1 MKHIVLTVF
10 LILSGI
16 FTSCFNSQRHAESA
30 KEDGPAQVVFYTWSD
45 GNNSLMSNMFDAF
58 NAAGTD
64 IQIDPRY
71 IPADYET
78 KLTTLLAGGM
88 EMDAYMQK
96 RSTDMFSQNAN
107 GYIEPLDELMK
118 KNDFDPASID
128 SWSAALKV
136 DGKTL
141 AIPYRSDRHFTY
153 YNVRPF
159 EEKGLPTPTELVER
173 GEWTWN
179 RFVSLS
185 QELSENDGVTFGSNL
200 YIWGNVQVYPAVQE
214 GVEFIDSKGNIDI
227 NEWVLRSARI
237 RKILEDGNDMPKLID
252 QKVTK
257 THYTQTFYSGGAPIL
272 LIGQWFPGLITRGFN
287 EGRIDIFEP
296 EDFRIT
302 RLPSDSPR
310 YYSVGSPT
318 MGHVAARSKD
328 KDAAFKALSW
338 FCTPAGAEAIS
349 SFGVVPVVMSDRVK
363 ANLAEN
369 IPDPGSLD
377 YYTEDVPTRPF
388 FYTKYGSKVEQVI
401 SRFTESYL
409 LGEISDDDYLSEME
423 KELRTIVDTTG

>member
-1 MKHIVLTVF
+1 MKSAF
-10 LILSGI
+10 LILLVI
-16 FTSCFNSQRHAESA
+16 FTACSNSEEEA
-30 KEDGPAQVVFYTWSD
+30 GPTPVTFYAWSD
-45 GNNSLMSNMFDAF
+45 GKNSLMSNLFDAF
-58 NAAGTD
+58 NAANTD
-64 IQIDPRY
+64 IQIDPQY

-118 KNDFDPASID
+118 KHDFNPATIE
-128 SWSAALKV
+128 SWSDAVKV
-136 DGKTL
+136 DGETL
-141 AIPYRSDRHFTY
+141 GIPYRSGRHFTY
-153 YNVRPF
+153 YNVKPF
-159 EEKGLPTPTELVER
+159 EEKGLPTPSELVER
-173 GEWTWN
+173 GEWTWD

-185 QELSENDGVTFGSNL
+185 QEVSGNDGVTFGSNL

-214 GVEFIDSKGNIDI
+214 GVQFIDSKGNIDI
-227 NEWVLRSARI
+227 NEWVLRSAQI

-257 THYTQTFYSGGAPIL
+257 THYTQTFFNGTVPML
-272 LIGQWFPGLITRGFN
+272 LIGQWFPGNVSRGFN
-287 EGRIDIFEP
+287 EGRIEVFEP
-296 EDFRIT
+296 ADFRIT
-302 RLPSDSPR
+302 RLPSDSSR

-318 MGHVAARSKD
+318 MGHVAARSD
-328 KDAAFKALSW
+328 NKDAAFKALSW
-338 FCTPAGAEAIS
+338 FCTPEGAEAVS
-349 SFGVVPVVMSDRVK
+349 TFGVVPVIMNDTIK

-369 IPDPGSLD
+369 IPDPSSLE

-409 LGEISDDDYLSEME
+409 LGEISADDYLPEMQ